1 MKINEVETGS
11 VKQRL
16 DEVFPL
22 LLLVP
27 AVKAAAAALGTKA
40 VAATAAIKG
49 AGAVAGTKAA
59 VAGAGKAAL
68 SKGAVSTGVKGLAKK
83 GAANIASMGKGAG
96 TQTAKQTLGRQM
108 TSGGK
113 IMKGVKKVG
122 QKVGN
127 TPHDTVDRVG
137 DIADFISNPTGAP
150 VPAPGAKQQPGAVA
164 GVAQPPPQTQPTQG
178 VSPEAGA
185 AIANVQQAQVGGR
198 AGIPQRKRQAV
209 KAKA

>member
-1 MKINEVETGS
+1 MKLNKDKCHFLVSDNITEHLWTKVG
-11 VKQRL
+11 
-16 DEVFPL
+16 DELIWESREEKL
-22 LLLVP
+22 LGITIDKNLNFNSHL
-27 AVKAAAAALGTKA
+27 T
-40 VAATAAIKG
+40 
-49 AGAVAGTKAA
+49 
-59 VAGAGKAAL
+59 
-68 SKGAVSTGVKGLAKK
+68 
-83 GAANIASMGKGAG
+83 
-96 TQTAKQTLGRQM
+96 TLC
-108 TSGGK
+108 
-113 IMKGVKKVG
+113 KKVG

-198 AGIPQRKRQAV
+198 AGIAQRKRQAV